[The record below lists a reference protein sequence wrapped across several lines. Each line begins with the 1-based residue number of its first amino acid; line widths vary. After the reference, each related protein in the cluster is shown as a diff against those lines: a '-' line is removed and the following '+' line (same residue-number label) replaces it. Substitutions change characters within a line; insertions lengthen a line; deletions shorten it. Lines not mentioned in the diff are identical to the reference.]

1 MARVFLAVILFLWG
15 FPSAAAAPA
24 HSENI
29 APELRVYANSHP
41 PYSYLD
47 AAGQPAGI
55 ATDRVRHFLD
65 QTGLRYEIQLVAW
78 TRVMTQA
85 ARENDVL
92 IFSLNRTAER
102 EKDFHWIL
110 PLETKRPAVLVRS
123 GLQPRPT
130 MEALG
135 NGSLRA
141 VCNYGSSQCAL
152 LRGAGVPEAALM
164 QVPALPVL
172 GQAILLHAGRADIMM
187 ADQEALRWHVA
198 NGALPAGVV
207 SAIGH
212 AGPVITDYLAAS
224 HLLKPSL
231 LSVLRA
237 TVDDRHPAAADQGGP
252 AATIPQTKTDC
263 PVSQTVGCISEISY
277 PIN

>member
-1 MARVFLAVILFLWG
+1 MARVFLAVILFLWTS
-15 FPSAAAAPA
+15 PPVTSAPA
-24 HSENI
+24 HTEKVP
-29 APELRVYANSHP
+29 PELRVYANSHP

-55 ATDRVRHFLD
+55 ATDKVRHFLD
-65 QTGLRYEIQLVAW
+65 QTGLRYEIHMVAW
-78 TRVMTQA
+78 TRAMTQA
-85 ARENDVL
+85 VRENDVL

-123 GLQPRPT
+123 GLQPEPS

-141 VCNYGSSQCAL
+141 VCNFGSSQCSL
-152 LRGAGVPEAALM
+152 LRGAGVPEGSLM

-187 ADQEALRWHVA
+187 ADQEALQWHVT
-198 NGALPAGVV
+198 NGALPADAV
-207 SAIGH
+207 SVIGH
-212 AGPVITDYLAAS
+212 AGPAITDYLAAS

-237 TVDDRHPAAADQGGP
+237 TVDGRRPAAAD
-252 AATIPQTKTDC
+252 
-263 PVSQTVGCISEISY
+263 
-277 PIN
+277 